1 MPPGWQPSRRDRTD
15 LGSSFSR
22 TLTGAVFVVAGLL
35 HFLVPSAYQKIM
47 PPYLPL
53 HHELIYLSGAT
64 EVAGGMGLLS
74 NHARRVAG
82 LGLILF
88 ALGRHAGERAD
99 AARRPRRRQI
109 IVVGGSPVAAPP
121 AAARARRMG
130 LEGLSSPRL
139 KDPSVNV
146 GRRAA

>member
-1 MPPGWQPSRRDRTD
+1 M
-15 LGSSFSR
+15 GSSFSR

-53 HHELIYLSGAT
+53 HRQLIYLSGAM

-82 LGLILF
+82 LALILLL
-88 ALGRHAGERAD
+88 LGVMPANVQMLLDAHAAGK
-99 AARRPRRRQI
+99 
-109 IVVGGSPVAAPP
+109 
-121 AAARARRMG
+121 
-130 LEGLSSPRL
+130 SSW
-139 KDPSVNV
+139 
-146 GRRAA
+146 